1 MSTALDDQQRP
12 EGKGHDK
19 GHDKGQPGPS
29 GLLGWMVAIPLAGWR
44 LSRVLSHLLVGQ
56 VRSYLIWPGLDEQG
70 WHDETRDWSRQLLA
84 VLGIRL
90 HVQGQAQPGAKLV
103 VANHISWLD
112 IVAINSVVP
121 SRFVSK
127 AEVAHWPLV
136 GRLVTAAG
144 TLYLVRERRRDAM
157 RVLGLMAQ
165 ALREGHTVAV
175 FPEGTTGD
183 GHEVMHFHA
192 NLLQA
197 ALDAPAP
204 IQPVVLRYSDP
215 SHAVSPVAAYA
226 GETTLLQSLWWV
238 VTARGLCVHAQ
249 ILPQEDVSQ
258 GDRRAL
264 AHTLQVRISQAL
276 SNANH

>member
-1 MSTALDDQQRP
+1 MSTTLGEPGTSSKA
-12 EGKGHDK
+12 
-19 GHDKGQPGPS
+19 QPGPS
-29 GLLGWMVAIPLAGWR
+29 GPLALMVAIPLAGWR
-44 LSRVLSHLLVGQ
+44 LSRLLSHLIVSQ
-56 VRSYLIWPGLDEQG
+56 VRSYLVWPSLDEQG
-70 WHDETRDWSRQLLA
+70 WHHETLSWSRKLLDI
-84 VLGIRL
+84 LGISL
-90 HVQGQAQPGAKLV
+90 HVQGQATPGAKLV
-103 VANHISWLD
+103 VSNHISWLD
-112 IVAINSVVP
+112 IVAINAVVP

-175 FPEGTTGD
+175 FPEGTTGS
-183 GHEVMHFHA
+183 GHELMHFHA

-197 ALDAPAP
+197 AIDAPVS

-215 SHAVSPVAAYA
+215 AHAVSPIAAYV
-226 GETTLLQSLWWV
+226 GDTTLMQSLWWV
-238 VTARGLCVHAQ
+238 VTARGLAIHAQ

-264 AHTLQVRISQAL
+264 AQKLHVRISQAL